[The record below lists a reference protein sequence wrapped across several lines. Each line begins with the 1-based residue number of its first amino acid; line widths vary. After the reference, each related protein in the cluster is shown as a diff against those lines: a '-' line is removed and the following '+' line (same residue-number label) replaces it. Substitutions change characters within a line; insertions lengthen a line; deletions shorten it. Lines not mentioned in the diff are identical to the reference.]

1 MRLCLYTAQNYLK
14 LYFRKVNW
22 DFGGR
27 IYF

>member
-14 LYFRKVNW
+14 LYFRKVNR